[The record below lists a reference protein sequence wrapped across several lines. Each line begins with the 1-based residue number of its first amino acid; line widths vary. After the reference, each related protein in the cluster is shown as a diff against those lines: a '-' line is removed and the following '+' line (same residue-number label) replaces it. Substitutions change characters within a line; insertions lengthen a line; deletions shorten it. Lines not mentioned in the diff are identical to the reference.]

1 MVPLLTPRLSVVRR
15 PPPSRDLDTVTAQ
28 NGSHDLH
35 YNLVDD
41 LHPVHRRRAREDDD
55 EDYIEFVGRFEPR
68 RRIQHEV
75 DIVEVDDTGTPLRE
89 MSDTAEEICRHC
101 GHNQGVGPAERS
113 GRGRGS
119 GSTTLSLR
127 VRANL
132 LGESEHPTLEPQ
144 PPI

>member
-1 MVPLLTPRLSVVRR
+1 MPLLTSRLSVVRR
-15 PPPSRDLDTVTAQ
+15 PSPSRNLDAVSGE
-28 NGSHDLH
+28 NGSHILH

-75 DIVEVDDTGTPLRE
+75 EIVELDETGTPLRE
-89 MSDTAEEICRHC
+89 VSDTPEETCRHC
-101 GHNQGVGPAERS
+101 GHALDMGPAERN

-132 LGESEHPTLEPQ
+132 LGESEHLLLW
-144 PPI
+144 